1 MQSQGVTEN
10 IDAARRD
17 SRLLRMAFRRAR
29 QAGDYRGAL
38 AASQLGEQMGLQVG
52 VPVRDEAIKGL
63 GTKRFGDKME
73 MDRRFGGP
81 LGSGM
86 DSGAQDAAGQQQ
98 LGVGGYDFN
107 QQYGSPLAPQQQQP
121 STLDLQRAVARRKWQ
136 MAKTTEEKDAITEE
150 SAAKGLTL
158 NPSAVQ
164 DALMRRRNIGGSGVM
179 RERGNFGVPNTGDM
193 NGAGVMEPK
202 TGTGM
207 IDPRF
212 GVPGLDKAGTGTVL
226 ANSSVPTLQSRH
238 MDQRIR
244 DMRGRGVRQNPE
256 FSPAADKAFA
266 EQQAAEKAASN
277 ADIQRQYEANVAPVR
292 RIEAERKALVGQHQ
306 EGMALDSVL
315 RTMEPKWIGQGDAGN
330 QLGNS
335 LSKFGDLREQ
345 GVVPNLMRQDRLK
358 KALRERSMSGSIEDT
373 VKSVPAAAKEAGGKL
388 SDWFRK
394 KTGGRIT
401 F

>member
-38 AASQLGEQMGLQVG
+38 AASQLGGQMGLQIG
-52 VPVRDEAIKGL
+52 TPVHDEAIKGL
-63 GTKRFGDKME
+63 GMKRFGDKME

-86 DSGAQDAAGQQQ
+86 DQSAQDAQGQQQ

-107 QQYGSPLAPQQQQP
+107 QQYGSPLAPRQQQP

-150 SAAKGLTL
+150 SAAKGLTT

-164 DALMRRRNIGGSGVM
+164 DALMRRR
-179 RERGNFGVPNTGDM
+179 GNFGVPQLAAVGGSQQQTAASETVPWRPNSQMATSETSAKSLDSRD
-193 NGAGVMEPK
+193 VLYSKPS
-202 TGTGM
+202 GM
-207 IDPRF
+207 DASF
-212 GVPGLDKAGTGTVL
+212 GVP
-226 ANSSVPTLQSRH
+226 SLQSR
-238 MDQRIR
+238 RF

-266 EQQAAEKAASN
+266 EKQAAEKAASN
-277 ADIQRQYEANVAPVR
+277 TEIQRGYNERMSMMRGLRENQADSLSQFRKYQVGDLVEQRTIFDPSLDR
-292 RIEAERKALVGQHQ
+292 LAERTKGKVDRLQ
-306 EGMALDSVL
+306 
-315 RTMEPKWIGQGDAGN
+315 RTDAM
-330 QLGNS
+330 LSRRRS
-335 LSKFGDLREQ
+335 LSPR
-345 GVVPNLMRQDRLK
+345 
-358 KALRERSMSGSIEDT
+358 
-373 VKSVPAAAKEAGGKL
+373 
-388 SDWFRK
+388 
-394 KTGGRIT
+394 
-401 F
+401 